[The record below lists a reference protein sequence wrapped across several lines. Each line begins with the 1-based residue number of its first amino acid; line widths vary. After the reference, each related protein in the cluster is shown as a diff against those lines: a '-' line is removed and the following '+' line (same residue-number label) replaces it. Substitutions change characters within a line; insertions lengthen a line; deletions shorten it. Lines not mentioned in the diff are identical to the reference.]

1 MLKYYWCPLK
11 VFLTCHKIRADTSCE
26 VSALIY
32 GYRRCKYY
40 EKVYGAVIIVLLIY
54 FFLASNRLT
63 TWPYMISAIAETNAI
78 APK

>member
-1 MLKYYWCPLK
+1 MVIEGVKTMKRFMVQW
-11 VFLTCHKIRADTSCE
+11 
-26 VSALIY
+26 
-32 GYRRCKYY
+32 
-40 EKVYGAVIIVLLIY
+40 IIVLLIY